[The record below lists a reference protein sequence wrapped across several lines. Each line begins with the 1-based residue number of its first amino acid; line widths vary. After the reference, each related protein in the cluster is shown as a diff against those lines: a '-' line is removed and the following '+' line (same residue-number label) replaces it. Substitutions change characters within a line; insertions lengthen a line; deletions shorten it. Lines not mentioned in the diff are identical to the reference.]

1 MPIREVSKINGA
13 HSNEEGKAM
22 RNLRNKLLA
31 AAALGALA
39 AVPIAAQACSQYNA
53 SAAAQP
59 ADPTLA
65 MIRQVEA
72 QMNAPFPG
80 DLVRFI
86 AQQQAAMDAMF
97 QQIDAITAQ
106 ALRDP
111 GAIEVALPPGSTGPA
126 STVMVSSFS
135 NGQGMCSET
144 VTYTYDASGEP
155 RVSVQKTGNACG
167 NATLGNGQTPVFTTP
182 QPTPQTL
189 HTIQVKGPAYSVP
202 HYIRG

>member
-1 MPIREVSKINGA
+1 MSKIKRT
-13 HSNEEGKAM
+13 HTKEEGKAM
-22 RNLRNKLLA
+22 PNLRSKLVA

-39 AVPIAAQACSQYNA
+39 VVPIAAQACSQYNA

-65 MIRQVEA
+65 MIREVEA
-72 QMNAPFPG
+72 QMNAPLGG

-86 AQQQAAMDAMF
+86 AQQEAAMDAMF
-97 QQIDAITAQ
+97 RQIDAMTAQ
-106 ALRDP
+106 ALRNP
-111 GAIEVALPPGSTGPA
+111 GAIQVALPPGSTGPA

-144 VTYTYDASGEP
+144 VTYTYDANGKP

-167 NATLGNGQTPVFTTP
+167 NGPVGSGQTPVFTTP
-182 QPTPQTL
+182 EPRPQAA
-189 HTIQVKGPAYSVP
+189 HTIQVKGPARPAP
-202 HYIRG
+202 HTIRG

>member
-1 MPIREVSKINGA
+1 
-13 HSNEEGKAM
+13 M
-22 RNLRNKLLA
+22 RNIRNKLLA
-31 AAALGALA
+31 AGALGALVA
-39 AVPIAAQACSQYNA
+39 PIAAHACSQYNA

-65 MIRQVEA
+65 MIRQVVA
-72 QMNAPFPG
+72 QMNAPFGG

-97 QQIDAITAQ
+97 QQIDAMAAQ
-106 ALRDP
+106 ALRNP
-111 GAIEVALPPGSTGPA
+111 GPIQVAIPPGSSGPV

-144 VTYTYDASGEP
+144 VTYTYDASGKP
-155 RVSVQKTGNACG
+155 RISVQKTGNACG
-167 NATLGNGQTPVFTTP
+167 DATMGDGQTPVFTTP
-182 QPTPQTL
+182 EPTPQTP
-189 HTIQVKGPAYSVP
+189 HTIQVKGAARPVP